1 MVDLHTTNLLLGIMA
16 AMSVVMG
23 LAVIALAVGG
33 FVVYKKVLELGRLVA
48 DIETRQLA
56 PLRHKF
62 DDILADVKMVTERV
76 SDRTERVEHV
86 ITGTMDRVDETAT
99 RVRTSVREKV
109 AVAVGVVRG
118 VRAVIESILHQPSR
132 HESSAGA
139 AGRV

>member
-1 MVDLHTTNLLLGIMA
+1 MA
-16 AMSVVMG
+16 AMSVVVG

-33 FVVYKKVLELGRLVA
+33 LVVYKKVLELGQLVA

-76 SDRTERVEHV
+76 SDRAEQVEHV

-132 HESSAGA
+132 HEPWPERPAGHRTRRTIRRLH
-139 AGRV
+139 GV

>member
-16 AMSVVMG
+16 AMSVVVG

-33 FVVYKKVLELGRLVA
+33 LVVYKKVLELGQLIA

-76 SDRTERVEHV
+76 SDRAEQVEHV

-109 AVAVGVVRG
+109 AVAVGVVR
-118 VRAVIESILHQPSR
+118 AVIESILHQPSR
-132 HESSAGA
+132 HEPSAGA
-139 AGRV
+139 AGRA

>member
-16 AMSVVMG
+16 AMSVVVG

-132 HESSAGA
+132 HEPSAGA
-139 AGRV
+139 AGRA